1 MVQKID
7 NQQDYNLSN
16 NQIQVIVSGI
26 FGDGHISMSTSGKSF
41 YSTSCIYEE
50 YIDFKANLLEG
61 LLNKK
66 KSYLNMGYKE
76 RIIYEINT
84 SVDQRISNLQ
94 ALSIEEKLSLLDDLG
109 LAMWFYDDGSLHK
122 KNLFFNLSTHSFSE
136 EIQRNL
142 FIPFFEERGMKPK
155 IFYDKKKDGRIFPY
169 LYFGKHFGAYE
180 IMQILSKFPIECYKY
195 KLWSPETI
203 QEWSKLKAQLK
214 SEDIEVTSRGFEN
227 ILLGK
232 SLLYKI

>member
-26 FGDGHISMSTSGKSF
+26 FGDGHISMSTSGKSL
-41 YSTSCIYEE
+41 YSTNCIYEE

-84 SVDQRISNLQ
+84 SVDQRISNLH

-122 KNLFFNLSTHSFSE
+122 KNLFFNLNTHSFSE

-169 LYFGKHFGAYE
+169 LYFGKHFGAHE

-203 QEWSKLKAQLK
+203 QKWSKLKAQLK